1 MEENLEYT
9 LNYRWGFTFDDKDV
23 ADGWFICVDALDT
36 PWYAMAYYS
45 LDDNEQ
51 NRHYKTNHDELL
63 MVLMEENEKALY
75 NRCVEEK
82 NMYLQSNAEIEQMTT
97 ANFM

>member
-9 LNYRWGFTFDDKDV
+9 LYYKWGFTLDDKDE
-23 ADGWFICVDALDT
+23 ADGWFISVSALDT
-36 PWYAMAYYS
+36 SWYAMAYYS
-45 LDDNEQ
+45 LDDNEL

-63 MVLMEENEKALY
+63 MILMEENEARLY
-75 NRCVEEK
+75 KRCLEEK
-82 NMYLQSNAEIEQMTT
+82 NMFLESQAEIEQMTA

>member
-1 MEENLEYT
+1 MDENLEYT
-9 LNYRWGFTFDDKDV
+9 LNYRWGFTLDDEGA
-23 ADGWFICVDALDT
+23 ADGWFIKVDALDT

-45 LDDNEQ
+45 LDDDEP

-63 MVLMEENEKALY
+63 LVLMEENEARLY
-75 NRCVEEK
+75 KRCIEEK
-82 NMYLQSNAEIEQMTT
+82 NMWLQSKAEIEQMTT